1 MPKDFIIPMY
11 DMIAVAVIIAVGF
24 YNARKGMA
32 RAVLDF
38 AAYIISL
45 MAAFVFSKTG
55 AVFIYEVMIK
65 KNMLSVAEETLNKAG
80 ADKAEQIL
88 AQLPSFLGKLTAF
101 EGTQPDVQ
109 KLAGLSVSEMAQT
122 LENSVIAPAVMLL
135 LQIIL
140 MIISFSVIFFL
151 AKKVS
156 KMLSRIF
163 ELPLV
168 GTINHMAGFLLGIV
182 EALII
187 LYIVITVLK
196 LITVLTGGI
205 PPYLT
210 RQTLDSTLAARLMGT
225 VGELFSDLV
234 LNNLLK

>member
-11 DMIAVAVIIAVGF
+11 DMIAVAIIIAVGF

-38 AAYIISL
+38 AAYIVSI
-45 MAAFVFSKTG
+45 MAAFVFSKMG

-65 KNMLSVAEETLNKAG
+65 KNMVAIAEETLNKAG

-88 AQLPSFLGKLTAF
+88 SQLPSFLGKLTDF
-101 EGTQPDVQ
+101 EGTQLDVQ
-109 KLAGLSVSEMAQT
+109 KFAGLNVAEMAQA
-122 LENSVIAPAVMLL
+122 LETGVIAPAVMLL

-151 AKKVS
+151 ARKVS

-196 LITVLTGGI
+196 LITALAGGF

-210 RQTLDSTLAARLMGT
+210 RQTLDSTLAARLMGV
-225 VGELFSDLV
+225 VGELFTDLV
-234 LNNLLK
+234 LNNVM